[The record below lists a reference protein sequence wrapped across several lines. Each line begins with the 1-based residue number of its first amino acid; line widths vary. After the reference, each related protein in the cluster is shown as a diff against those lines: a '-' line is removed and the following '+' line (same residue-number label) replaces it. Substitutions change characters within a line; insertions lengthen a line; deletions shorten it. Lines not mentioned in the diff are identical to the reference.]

1 MSFISLSLG
10 MCMCG
15 WNGKVATHLHTFIH
29 PFRQSISFTDTQCP
43 STKTFQSFYL
53 SKFSRITRKQ
63 ATLYHIW
70 VGAVCVY
77 TLANTQW
84 THKHFSPKSWIS
96 LFTIELNL
104 PLQNELSCKIY
115 NMDWSANF
123 GTSFPNILNVQ
134 HFKSSLNSHQ
144 GEVLKH
150 FGSHFL
156 KISSFRTIK
165 LSNPNCMS
173 CYFCTYNVHS
183 YWVLK

>member
-1 MSFISLSLG
+1 

-84 THKHFSPKSWIS
+84 THKHFPPKSHLALSNWIY
-96 LFTIELNL
+96 L
-104 PLQNELSCKIY
+104 Y
-115 NMDWSANF
+115 NMDWAAHF

-134 HFKSSLNSHQ
+134 HFKSSLNFHQ

-156 KISSFRTIK
+156 KISNFRTIK
-165 LSNPNCMS
+165 LSNPICMS